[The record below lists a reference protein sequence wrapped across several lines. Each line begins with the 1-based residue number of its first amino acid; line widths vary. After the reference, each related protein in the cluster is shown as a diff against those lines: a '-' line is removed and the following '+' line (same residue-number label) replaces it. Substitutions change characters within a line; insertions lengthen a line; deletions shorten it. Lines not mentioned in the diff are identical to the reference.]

1 MASLGTE
8 KAAVLLAFN
17 ALLGTQD
24 LELQAEAA
32 IERALHM
39 YGQAAVEFADCLHAG
54 LCGASGKAPLLTFDV
69 KASRL
74 PDTELI
80 TR

>member
-1 MASLGTE
+1 
-8 KAAVLLAFN
+8 
-17 ALLGTQD
+17 
-24 LELQAEAA
+24 
-32 IERALHM
+32 M
-39 YGQAAVEFADCLHAG
+39 YRQAAVEFADCLHAG
-54 LCGASGKAPLLTFDV
+54 LCGDSGMALLLTFDV